1 MFGTF
6 DINFLIFGILPYAV
20 LAVALVG
27 TIARYERDP
36 FTWKTSSSQLLRRKQ
51 LMWGSVLFHLG
62 IIVLFFGHLIGLF
75 TPIRILDA
83 LGVPYGL
90 KQWIAVILGGTAG
103 LAAFVGASM
112 LLHRRLF
119 DVRIRVNSSFAD
131 IAILV
136 ALWLQLLV
144 GLGTIILTLDH
155 MDGSEML
162 RFMTWS
168 QSVMGLQL
176 NAWLEVVD
184 VHWLYK
190 LHILLGMV
198 IVAAFPFTRLVHML
212 SVPIR
217 YVTLRPG
224 YQIVRSRRRRPLEER
239 RRAFDSLQGPRG
251 ALVTGS
257 AGSGRDAPGRADDG
271 RPARTGPAPAPAE

>member
-1 MFGTF
+1 MFGNF

-20 LAVALVG
+20 LAVALIG

-51 LMWGSVLFHLG
+51 LMWGSVLFHVG

-75 TPIRILDA
+75 TPVWVLDA
-83 LGVPYGL
+83 LGIPYGL
-90 KQWIAVILGGTAG
+90 KQWIAVLLGGAAG

-119 DVRIRVNSSFAD
+119 DVRIRRNSSFAD
-131 IAILV
+131 IAILA
-136 ALWLQLLV
+136 ALWLQIVV
-144 GLGTIILTLDH
+144 GMGTIMLTLDH
-155 MDGSEML
+155 MDGSEMI

-176 NAWLEVVD
+176 NAWLQVIG

-190 LHILLGMV
+190 FHIFLGMV

-224 YQIVRSRRRRPLEER
+224 YQIVRSRRSRPLEER
-239 RRAFDSLQGPRG
+239 RRAHD
-251 ALVTGS
+251 ALRAKS
-257 AGSGRDAPGRADDG
+257 ATS
-271 RPARTGPAPAPAE
+271 TTTPAE

>member
-1 MFGTF
+1 MLPNF

-20 LAVALVG
+20 LAVALIG

-51 LMWGSVLFHLG
+51 LMWGSVLFHVG
-62 IIVLFFGHLIGLF
+62 IIVLFGGHLIGLF
-75 TPIRILDA
+75 TPIWVLDA
-83 LGVPYGL
+83 LGIPYGL
-90 KQWIAVILGGTAG
+90 KQWVAVLLGGTAG
-103 LAAFVGASM
+103 IVAFVGASM

-119 DVRIRVNSSFAD
+119 DPRIRVNSSFAD

-136 ALWLQLLV
+136 ALWLQVVV
-144 GLGTIILTLDH
+144 GLGTILLTLEH
-155 MDGSEML
+155 MDGSEMV

-168 QSVMGLQL
+168 QSVMTLQV
-176 NAWLEVVD
+176 NAWLQVIN

-190 LHILLGMV
+190 AHIVLGMV

-212 SVPIR
+212 SIPVR

-224 YQIVRSRRRRPLEER
+224 YQIVRSRRRRPLEDR
-239 RRAFDSLQGPRG
+239 RRAFDKLKGTAR
-251 ALVTGS
+251 
-257 AGSGRDAPGRADDG
+257 
-271 RPARTGPAPAPAE
+271 RPAAPTPAE

>member
-1 MFGTF
+1 MFDKF
-6 DINFLIFGILPYAV
+6 DINFLIFGIMPYAV

-51 LMWGSVLFHLG
+51 LMWGSVLFHIG

-75 TPIRILDA
+75 TPIWLLDA
-83 LGVPYGL
+83 LGISYAA
-90 KQWIAVILGGTAG
+90 KQWLAVILGGAAG
-103 LAAFVGASM
+103 AAAFVGASL

-119 DVRIRVNSSFAD
+119 DPRIRINSSFAD
-131 IAILV
+131 IAILA
-136 ALWLQLLV
+136 ALWLQIVV
-144 GLGTIILTLDH
+144 GMGTIVLTLGH
-155 MDGSEML
+155 MDGSEMI

-190 LHILLGMV
+190 LHIFLGMV

-239 RRAFDSLQGPRG
+239 RRGYDALQGKRG
-251 ALVTGS
+251 PVPT
-257 AGSGRDAPGRADDG
+257 
-271 RPARTGPAPAPAE
+271 TPAE

>member
-1 MFGTF
+1 MFGNF
-6 DINFLIFGILPYAV
+6 DLDFLIFGILPYAV
-20 LAVALVG
+20 LAVALIG

-51 LMWGSVLFHLG
+51 LMWGSVLFHVG
-62 IIVLFFGHLIGLF
+62 IITLFFGHLIGLF
-75 TPIRILDA
+75 TPIWVLDA
-83 LGVPYGL
+83 LGIPYGL
-90 KQWIAVILGGTAG
+90 KQWLAVLVGGAAG

-112 LLHRRLF
+112 LLHRRLY
-119 DVRIRVNSSFAD
+119 DPRIRATSSFAD

-136 ALWLQLLV
+136 ALWLQIVV
-144 GLGTIILTLDH
+144 GIGTIYLTLGH
-155 MDGSEML
+155 MDGAEMV

-176 NAWLEVVD
+176 NAWQEVVN

-239 RRAFDSLQGPRG
+239 RRAYDELQGR
-251 ALVTGS
+251 
-257 AGSGRDAPGRADDG
+257 AGSSASTSTA
-271 RPARTGPAPAPAE
+271 TPAE

>member
-1 MFGTF
+1 MFGNF
-6 DINFLIFGILPYAV
+6 DINFLIFGIMPYAV
-20 LAVALVG
+20 LAVALIG

-51 LMWGSVLFHLG
+51 LMWGSVLFHVG

-75 TPIRILDA
+75 TPIWLLDA
-83 LGVPYGL
+83 LGISYGF
-90 KQWIAVILGGTAG
+90 KQWIAVIVGGIAG
-103 LAAFVGASM
+103 LAAFVGATM

-131 IAILV
+131 IAIL
-136 ALWLQLLV
+136 AAIWLQIVV
-144 GLGTIILTLDH
+144 GMGTIVLTLQH
-155 MDGSEML
+155 MDGSKMVQ
-162 RFMTWS
+162 FMTWS

-176 NAWLEVVD
+176 NAWLEVVN
-184 VHWLYK
+184 VHWMYK
-190 LHILLGMV
+190 LHIFLGMV

-239 RRAFDSLQGPRG
+239 RRAHDALQRKTVPT
-251 ALVTGS
+251 VT
-257 AGSGRDAPGRADDG
+257 
-271 RPARTGPAPAPAE
+271 TPAE

>member
-1 MFGTF
+1 MFGNF

-20 LAVALVG
+20 LAVALIG

-51 LMWGSVLFHLG
+51 LMWGSILFHIG
-62 IIVLFFGHLIGLF
+62 IFVLFFGHLIGLF
-75 TPIRILDA
+75 TPIWVLDA
-83 LGVPYGL
+83 LGISYGF
-90 KQWIAVILGGTAG
+90 KQWVAVLLGGTAG
-103 LAAFVGASM
+103 LAAFIGASL

-119 DVRIRVNSSFAD
+119 DVRIRRNSSFAD

-136 ALWLQLLV
+136 ALWLQIVV
-144 GLGTIILTLDH
+144 GMGTIILTLDH
-155 MDGSEML
+155 MDGSKMVQ
-162 RFMTWS
+162 FMTWS
-168 QSVMGLQL
+168 QSVMSLQI
-176 NAWLEVVD
+176 NAWLEVVN

-190 LHILLGMV
+190 LHIALGMV

-239 RRAFDSLQGPRG
+239 RRAHDALQGK
-251 ALVTGS
+251 
-257 AGSGRDAPGRADDG
+257 SGPSI
-271 RPARTGPAPAPAE
+271 TTPAE